1 MSSFSTANFCCRNL
15 ITLLDLIRVFNPLYV
30 VQTFIQKSD
39 CTRNAKYQIHKYKL
53 IWVVNTIY
61 RNSAVES
68 VQRLLFIVSSLEKLM
83 VNGYRKSR
91 SMANFRNRWQ
101 LIQIKKKNYTPT
113 IQKINGE
120 RKYFAHICRVFGVY
134 LEVSSFIFVHCH
146 VSSLFGH
153 ICPPFCLI
161 IYTTP
166 PPLSCLKWITVK
178 QNQFCKIQ
186 IWM

>member
-15 ITLLDLIRVFNPLYV
+15 ITLLDLIGVFNPINV
-30 VQTFIQKSD
+30 VQTFVQKSD

-53 IWVVNTIY
+53 IWVVNPIY
-61 RNSAVES
+61 GGKNRRGKCSMVAGYS
-68 VQRLLFIVSSLEKLM
+68 FFSGK
-83 VNGYRKSR
+83 VNGYCKSR